1 MCKII
6 FRIIHAR
13 DQIAKLFI
21 FSLKNVSLSGIGA
34 HEDTKCSNSIAVLEK
49 GKYLEKFS

>member
-13 DQIAKLFI
+13 DQIGKLE
-21 FSLKNVSLSGIGA
+21 NVSLSGIGA